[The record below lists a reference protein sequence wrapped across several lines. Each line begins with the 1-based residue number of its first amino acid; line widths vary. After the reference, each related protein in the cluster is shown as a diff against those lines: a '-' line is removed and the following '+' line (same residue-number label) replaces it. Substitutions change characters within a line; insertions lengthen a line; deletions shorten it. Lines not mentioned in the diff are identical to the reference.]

1 MDMSS
6 PRGAASA
13 TEPSA
18 GSMAAE
24 NAAGDGLLLGGGL
37 GPGGVGGLHVFDDR
51 DLLSL
56 ALGADADGS
65 RAARADDAG
74 LDGELD
80 GGADDAGGGEGE
92 HCC

>member
-1 MDMSS
+1 
-6 PRGAASA
+6 
-13 TEPSA
+13 
-18 GSMAAE
+18 MAAE

-92 HCC
+92 HRC